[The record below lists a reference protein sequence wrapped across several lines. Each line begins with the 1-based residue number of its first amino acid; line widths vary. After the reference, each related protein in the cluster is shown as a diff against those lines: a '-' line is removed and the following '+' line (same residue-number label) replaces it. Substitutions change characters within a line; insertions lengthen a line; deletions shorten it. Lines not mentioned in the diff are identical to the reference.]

1 MPPATLTPPLPLL
14 PLLPPSRLQ
23 SIKQEKGTA
32 IAKEFQRLT
41 LDMDKPAKSKD
52 FQGFIEAQKKGAE
65 YFQDFF
71 ALLSDVPDEL

>member
-1 MPPATLTPPLPLL
+1 MGTSHSSLFLPSLL
-14 PLLPPSRLQ
+14 YST
-23 SIKQEKGTA
+23 KQEKGTA

-41 LDMDKPAKSKD
+41 LGMDKPAKSKD
-52 FQGFIEAQKKGAE
+52 FQGFIEAQKKGAA

>member
-1 MPPATLTPPLPLL
+1 MCTSHSSLFLPSLL
-14 PLLPPSRLQ
+14 YST
-23 SIKQEKGTA
+23 KQEKGTA

-52 FQGFIEAQKKGAE
+52 FQGFIEAQKKGAA

>member
-1 MPPATLTPPLPLL
+1 VGTSHSSLFLPSLL
-14 PLLPPSRLQ
+14 YST
-23 SIKQEKGTA
+23 KQEKGTA

-41 LDMDKPAKSKD
+41 LGMDKPAKSKD
-52 FQGFIEAQKKGAE
+52 FQGFIEAQKKGAA

>member
-1 MPPATLTPPLPLL
+1 MIDGFSPSHPFSSSSSRPFPTLL
-14 PLLPPSRLQ
+14 
-23 SIKQEKGTA
+23 KQDKGTA

-52 FQGFIEAQKKGAE
+52 FQGFIEAQKKGAA
-65 YFQDFF
+65 YFEEFL